1 MTLLVLAS
9 ISALGLYFSSIFRRS
24 VHSTAVTYAAV
35 IALTAITFI
44 VFTMLESHWQSK
56 QAQIIRP
63 AGVSAPEMPRYYS
76 IPLYL
81 NPFFAVASALGV
93 THHKFPDWLI
103 CALVFLSLGLAE
115 AFLALR
121 NIRRRGELG

>member
-9 ISALGLYFSSIFRRS
+9 ISALALYFSSIFRRS
-24 VHSTAVTYAAV
+24 VHSTAVSYATV

-44 VFTMLESHWQSK
+44 VFTMIESHWETK
-56 QAQIIRP
+56 QAQILRP
-63 AGVSAPEMPRYYS
+63 PGVSAPEMPRYYS

-81 NPFFAVASALGV
+81 NPFYAVVSALGV

-103 CALVFLSLGLAE
+103 CLLVFLSLGLIA
-115 AFLALR
+115 AFLAFR
-121 NIRRRGELG
+121 NIRRRGESG